1 MSGISPALGVISKFI
16 DIGKEIAKLPAL
28 VLPQYKSAATD
39 FYQICQKLL
48 KVNENL
54 SRWLHRFRY
63 LDLSDLNATSLAFQE
78 YRSKRPGPEFQQM
91 KPSCYDIS
99 NIYYRDI
106 SSKIGLWFSNQQKR
120 EEAEGIFNRLTDAD
134 EDMVSFVF
142 DIVIS
147 RLDKFV
153 DEVENEFDVGNLNR
167 AEELRLK
174 FKSETK
180 EIAQQLEK
188 FSSDLSDL
196 TISFAKIARVPITLG
211 V

>member
-1 MSGISPALGVISKFI
+1 MSGISSALGVISKFI

-28 VLPQYKSAATD
+28 FLPQYQSSATD
-39 FYQICQKLL
+39 LYEICQKLL
-48 KVNENL
+48 KANENL

-63 LDLSDLNATSLAFQE
+63 LDLSDRNATSLAFQE
-78 YRSKRPGPEFQQM
+78 YRSMKTGPEFQQM
-91 KPSCYDIS
+91 KFSCFDIS
-99 NIYYRDI
+99 SIYYRNI
-106 SSKIGLWFSNQQKR
+106 SLKIGMWFSNQQKI

-134 EDMVSFVF
+134 EDMVAFVF
-142 DIVIS
+142 DIVIG
-147 RLDKFV
+147 RLDEFV
-153 DEVENEFDVGNLNR
+153 DEVENEFDVGNLDR
-167 AEELRLK
+167 AEELRLE

-188 FSSDLSDL
+188 FSGDLSDL